1 LFEAF
6 AGPEASI
13 VNIFGL
19 LRVDWRAAR
28 ERTQDC
34 LDALCSYGDREAAA
48 FDGRPGL
55 TAAAARLTTG
65 WRRQRASCALTSP
78 RALLGTVGAERDLST
93 VFRQPQLLAEIDG
106 LLETG
111 RIATAGDALLFGLV
125 EG

>member
-1 LFEAF
+1 LCSTNSSPQQPNKIALPRDLFEAF

-28 ERTQDC
+28 ERTQAC

-55 TAAAARLTTG
+55 TAAVA
-65 WRRQRASCALTSP
+65 RRQLAGAGSAHRAH
-78 RALLGTVGAERDLST
+78 
-93 VFRQPQLLAEIDG
+93 
-106 LLETG
+106 
-111 RIATAGDALLFGLV
+111 
-125 EG
+125 